1 MPLAFEWVGEG
12 QAVVG
17 ISGQSPPLVVNKMV
31 MVGAEADEVVGGGLS
46 AVLPV
51 CDVVDFADCV
61 SAPGES
67 ASAAVSDGDCF
78 AHR

>member
-1 MPLAFEWVGEG
+1 MPFAFSRVGEG
-12 QAVVG
+12 EFVVG
-17 ISGQSPPLVVNKMV
+17 VSGQSPPFVVDKMV
-31 MVGAEADEVVGGGLS
+31 MVGTQADEVVGGGFP

-61 SAPGES
+61 STSGES
-67 ASAAVSDGDCF
+67 ASAVVSDGDCF